1 VRKILTAHEE
11 DDAALVLVEH
21 VRGAVEVV
29 GGTARDEI
37 AAGAADQ
44 QLVAAAAI
52 DRIVTRLAVESV
64 FARRDDQDVVGRAAV
79 DDCHR
84 VRPRT
89 PHGPLMQA
97 RRDWT
102 DL

>member
-21 VRGAVEVV
+21 VRGPVEVV
-29 GGTARDEI
+29 GGTARDE
-37 AAGAADQ
+37 
-44 QLVAAAAI
+44 VAAAI

-97 RRDWT
+97 RRDWM